1 MPIKELLMGKAEEK
15 KSLSLQIDELY
26 KKLSAIDE
34 EIAELKKTYMFENNL
49 LCEGV
54 WETRIDT
61 EKLTLYSTDKVF
73 KKLSDTLQSDHHQK
87 IKINEF
93 IELYFD
99 DWDIY
104 LTFLDIPKAK
114 EFIKRYGIKLNDKK
128 IRTEIKDLNK
138 TIQDLQNVLNKI
150 D

>member
-1 MPIKELLMGKAEEK
+1 MSVKELLMEKAEEK

-26 KKLSAIDE
+26 KKMSVIDE

-54 WETRIDT
+54 WNIRINA
-61 EKLTLYSTDKVF
+61 EKFSLYSTNEVF

-87 IKINEF
+87 IKINDF
-93 IELYFD
+93 TDLHFD

-104 LTFLDIPKAK
+104 LDFSDIPKAK
-114 EFIKRYGIKLNDKK
+114 KFIKRYGIKLNDKK
-128 IRTEIKDLNK
+128 IRSEIKDLNK

>member
-26 KKLSAIDE
+26 KKLYAIDE
-34 EIAELKKTYMFENNL
+34 EIAELKKTYMLENSL

-54 WETRIDT
+54 WEIRIDT
-61 EKLTLYSTDKVF
+61 EKLTLYSTNKVF

-87 IKINEF
+87 IRINDF
-93 IELYFD
+93 TNLHFD

-104 LTFLDIPKAK
+104 LDFSDIPKAK

-128 IRTEIKDLNK
+128 IRAEIKDLNK

>member
-1 MPIKELLMGKAEEK
+1 LKVLVDINDNKIPN
-15 KSLSLQIDELY
+15 SLSLQIDELY

-34 EIAELKKTYMFENNL
+34 EIAELKKTYMLENSL

-54 WETRIDT
+54 WEIRIDT
-61 EKLTLYSTDKVF
+61 EKLTLYSTNKVF

-87 IKINEF
+87 IRINDF
-93 IELYFD
+93 TNLHFD

-104 LTFLDIPKAK
+104 LDFSDIPKAK
-114 EFIKRYGIKLNDKK
+114 EFIKKHGIRLNDKK
-128 IRTEIKDLNK
+128 IRSEIKDLNK
-138 TIQDLQNVLNKI
+138 TIQGLQNVLNKI